1 MQLIVES
8 ILNSAIDLNKESND
22 IESNDIESNDI
33 FFNVIGFDFNS
44 VPSFTMYKYW
54 FCDLIIKNNLNF

>member
-1 MQLIVES
+1 MK
-8 ILNSAIDLNKESND
+8 ILNSMSIPYNLCIVGLGYVGLPLAVEFSKK
-22 IESNDIESNDI
+22 
-33 FFNVIGFDFNS
+33 FNVIGFDFNS